1 MKVKIKK
8 LKDLER
14 KIIVSIPVTEYEKKF
29 DLKIRNIRSKAKID
43 GFRKGNVPEDV
54 LKNRYGQTI
63 HSEVI
68 NELIQESYPKAITDN
83 EIRPTASPQVSI
95 ESEDPKKPILYSAT
109 VEIFPDI
116 TPKFS
121 KWSKYDEYKI
131 EIEDSDIDLAIS
143 DIQKRYGEWEDID
156 SEAEIDHQVVIDF
169 VGKIEGKEFEGN
181 SAKDFNLI
189 LGSNSMIKGFEE
201 AIVGKKPSKFNI
213 KCIFPEDYF
222 KQDLA
227 GVEADFEIDLKKVQK
242 NTEAKIDKD
251 LYKKLQMDIKDKS
264 KFRDEIHKRMQN
276 EVKTQEK
283 ELTKESMYENL
294 LKTNNFKAPKSTIR
308 EQSDLMRKDALMRIG
323 HTEENAGDDLF
334 PIETFNDKA
343 EKRVRLDL
351 LFGKL
356 IKYFE
361 IKISQKDVDKFID
374 IESKRYK
381 DPTQYKQWISGQ
393 PKQLEQ
399 IKMIVLEQQLVEKLE
414 NVLKSKKKVIKFSEL
429 ANLK

>member
-189 LGSNSMIKGFEE
+189 LGSNSMIKGFED
-201 AIVGKKPSKFNI
+201 AIVGRKPSKFNI

-334 PIETFNDKA
+334 PIDTFNDKA

>member
-334 PIETFNDKA
+334 PIDTFNDKA

-361 IKISQKDVDKFID
+361 IKIQQKDVDKFID

>member
-294 LKTNNFKAPKSTIR
+294 LKTNSFKAPKSTIR

-361 IKISQKDVDKFID
+361 IKITQKDVDKFID